1 MAKRKDELEEFID
14 EEEER
19 EIVVSEPV
27 FEHSF
32 EKPVLSQEDVNQ
44 IIGANYESKF
54 INLARGHGIG
64 KLGFVAINL
73 SNNEKVVVPL
83 DSVFSSAGK
92 RFSMT
97 FDEYNALQKLTD
109 LK

>member
-1 MAKRKDELEEFID
+1 MAKRKDELEELID
-14 EEEER
+14 EER
-19 EIVVSEPV
+19 EFVVSEPI

-32 EKPVLSQEDVNQ
+32 KEPVLSQEDVNQ
-44 IIGANYESKF
+44 IIEANYKNNF
-54 INLARGHGIG
+54 VNLARGHGIG

-73 SNNEKVVVPL
+73 DNKEKVVVPL

-97 FDEYNALQKLTD
+97 FEEYNALQKLAD